1 MTTETEDLLWIAAQQ
16 DKIIPRELV
25 IYASESNRSL
35 YDLIMMEESDLKI
48 LNQEVVKK
56 FLAHRDRIP
65 LQTYQEIYELMQ
77 KELIRMIKYN
87 DPLFPPKL
95 KKLRDNIPI
104 MLYHQGN
111 EMEFTNCIAIVGT
124 RNCSTYGA
132 EIARGI
138 SRALVEE
145 GYTIVTG
152 LARGIDAAAH
162 RGALSV
168 GGKVVGVLPWI
179 YKPYP
184 PEHERL
190 MQETKKAG
198 CIISEYWYQTK
209 QFDRYKF
216 LERNA
221 VISGMSDVL
230 IAVES
235 SYSGG
240 TRWQVELA
248 LSQGR
253 TVVAIEPEKSN
264 ELAYEGY
271 KTFVLKGATK
281 ASNFSE
287 VLEIVRKKAPVSKDS
302 RITDFADHL

>member
-25 IYASESNRSL
+25 IYASERNRSL
-35 YDLIMMEESDLKI
+35 YDLMIMEERDFKTLPR
-48 LNQEVVKK
+48 EMVDK
-56 FLAHRDRIP
+56 FLSQRDRIP
-65 LQTYQEIYELMQ
+65 FHVYQEIYGLMQ
-77 KELIRMIKYN
+77 KESVHMIKYS

-95 KKLRDNIPI
+95 KRLHDSIPI
-104 MLYHQGN
+104 MLYHQGK
-111 EMEFTNCIAIVGT
+111 EIEFRNCIAIVGT

-162 RGALSV
+162 RGALSKN
-168 GGKVVGVLPWI
+168 GKVVGVLPWI

-190 MQETKKAG
+190 MHETKENG

-209 QFDRYKF
+209 QLDRYKF

-221 VISGMSDVL
+221 VISGISEVL

-253 TVVAIEPEKSN
+253 TVIAIEPEQSN
-264 ELAYEGY
+264 KLAYDGY
-271 KTFVLKGATK
+271 KGFVLKGAMK
-281 ASNFSE
+281 ASTLGE
-287 VLEIVRKKAPVSKDS
+287 VQDIIHKTAPISQYS
-302 RITDFADHL
+302 RITDFEQS